1 MFFCL
6 HFITAAPSAF
16 AGVSLPTPVSSMSS
30 DALVPT
36 KPAAKMQVPSM
47 DEWTNDNEG
56 TSSGQIN
63 EELFPPGKTAELQA
77 KIESSG
83 YFSKYD
89 FLAVQ

>member
-1 MFFCL
+1 M
-6 HFITAAPSAF
+6 
-16 AGVSLPTPVSSMSS
+16 SLPTPVSSMSS
-30 DALVPT
+30 DALAPT
-36 KPAAKMQVPSM
+36 KPATKMQVPSM
-47 DEWTNDNEG
+47 DEWTNGNEG